1 MESSAEEPGHGFDS
15 TPEGASKDWGTKR
28 TREHGGNKSLASSYI
43 KVTLFGLGAH
53 LISVAYWVLSSLT
66 TSYNADL
73 GSYSLAA
80 LYVSHIGSLFL
91 TPSLVNILGAKAC
104 AVLSGLCAFTFASSY
119 LYPSWYTIM
128 PSSVVHGFAS
138 ALLFT
143 TLGVTKNDE
152 VRKVAEEREVD
163 EVTYHGRFS
172 AIATVTASSAA
183 VVAGIITVASL
194 FAHQDTQDYQQTN
207 ATNMSESGFVPYN
220 STSYLIPRACANLS
234 STTSAA
240 SANTV
245 NYYVLVSLCTL
256 ATILSV
262 VIFFI
267 ARGAA
272 YHQCKVCS
280 FGMKSLLRDVA
291 TYAARVLKQSTTP
304 AYGMTLPLWLLM
316 GLVTAYFFG
325 VFTKVRSYCSF
336 ISCHNVLPNPLFYSR
351 DCLLVF
357 PFSVFTLMV
366 CSHTSQNVLESSLWV
381 CLSLSGDCPRL
392 LEALL
397 AGY

>member
-15 TPEGASKDWGTKR
+15 TPGGASKDWEAKR
-28 TREHGGNKSLASSYI
+28 AREHGGTKSLSSSYI

-104 AVLSGLCAFTFASSY
+104 GVLSSVCAFIFASSY

-143 TLGVTKNDE
+143 TLGITKNDE
-152 VRKVAEEREVD
+152 VRRVVEERNVD

-194 FAHQDTQDYQQTN
+194 SVQQNAQDHQTN
-207 ATNMSESGFVPYN
+207 ATNMSETGLVPNN
-220 STSYLIPRACANLS
+220 STSYLIPRACASLS

-245 NYYVLVSLCTL
+245 NYYVLVSLCTF
-256 ATILSV
+256 ATVLSV
-262 VIFFI
+262 VIFSI

-291 TYAARVLKQSTTP
+291 TYAARVLKQATTP

-325 VFTKVRSYCSF
+325 VFTKVSSFCSF
-336 ISCHNVLPNPLFYSR
+336 ISCHNMLSLPLFYTPVIVFWLFR
-351 DCLLVF
+351 FLCL
-357 PFSVFTLMV
+357 P
-366 CSHTSQNVLESSLWV
+366 
-381 CLSLSGDCPRL
+381 
-392 LEALL
+392 
-397 AGY
+397 